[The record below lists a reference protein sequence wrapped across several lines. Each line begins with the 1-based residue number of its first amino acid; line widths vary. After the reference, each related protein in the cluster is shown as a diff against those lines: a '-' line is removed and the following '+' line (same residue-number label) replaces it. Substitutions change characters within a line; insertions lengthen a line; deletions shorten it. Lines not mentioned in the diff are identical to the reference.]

1 MARPGAGG
9 AFPRRTAAWPRGVGP
24 LRQRAKRRGRL
35 EASGASQYYDRGRA
49 GRDWRNSVSV
59 SGKPRVPYGR
69 RGRRRTR
76 LLCAAGPAPSW
87 WKTVGP
93 AGSERHTARV
103 ARPLT
108 LVRLLNVPQ
117 ARNRNCST
125 AAKKILSECSCAP
138 APWPSQKS
146 VLRACVRSRRA
157 RNEEAGEAAGRT
169 WPKPQQRPCSLAA
182 SAPRTPDPAGSMK
195 VSVLCQR
202 CSQKLLPAGNYYGGS
217 FTSFQYYTS
226 IVLAVGFFQMLL
238 LQSC

>member
-1 MARPGAGG
+1 MAPHPRWPAVARPGAGG

-117 ARNRNCST
+117 ARNRNCSA

-146 VLRACVRSRRA
+146 VLRACVRSKARTERRGRRGRWPYVA
-157 RNEEAGEAAGRT
+157 EAAT
-169 WPKPQQRPCSLAA
+169 AA
-182 SAPRTPDPAGSMK
+182 
-195 VSVLCQR
+195 LQF
-202 CSQKLLPAGNYYGGS
+202 GS
-217 FTSFQYYTS
+217 FGASNSRPGRFDESFCVVSEVFSETFTSRQLLRRFLHVVP
-226 IVLAVGFFQMLL
+226 VLY
-238 LQSC
+238 